1 MGDLKFILVDRRAF
15 MNPRMEYR
23 LRFSVAHE
31 IGHLIL
37 HHDTN
42 GGLQIAEPLDSL
54 CPTLC
59 EKLVRKC

>member
-1 MGDLKFILVDRRAF
+1 MGDLKSILVDRHA
-15 MNPRMEYR
+15 EYR

-37 HHDTN
+37 HHDIN